1 MAINQFSSLGLHL
14 LLLIPRVHGLLSGQG
29 RFYFDAVAL
38 AGGSV
43 TTPGALVLL
52 GEGKKSLYFLRLR
65 HFFFIFC
72 VCGGGTPKDCATV
85 RGWPVGSSRTT
96 GLSDFGLLLL
106 RGLGMRRRGRLGP

>member
-72 VCGGGTPKDCATV
+72 VCGGGPPRIV
-85 RGWPVGSSRTT
+85 Q
-96 GLSDFGLLLL
+96 L
-106 RGLGMRRRGRLGP
+106 